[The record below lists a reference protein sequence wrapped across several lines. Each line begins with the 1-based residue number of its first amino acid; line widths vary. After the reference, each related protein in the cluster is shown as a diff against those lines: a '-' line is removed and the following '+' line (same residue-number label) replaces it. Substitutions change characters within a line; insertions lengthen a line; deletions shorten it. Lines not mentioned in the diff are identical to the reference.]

1 MKEMDL
7 RRWHRTMGIIVAAF
21 IILQAGS
28 GFLLSLGGLP
38 ILRTYADEETYSPG
52 HAQDEGEWLWQD
64 ALEFIHLGGGIIG
77 MIYRLLLGFGIV
89 VTALSGGTIFFKIRA
104 RSKKR

>member
-1 MKEMDL
+1 MKEADL

-38 ILRTYADEETYSPG
+38 ILRTYAHEATYSPG
-52 HAQDEGEWLWQD
+52 HAQEEGEWLWQD
-64 ALEFIHLGGGIIG
+64 ALDFIHLGGGIIG
-77 MIYRLLLGFGIV
+77 TIYRLVLGFGIV
-89 VTALSGGTIFFKIRA
+89 VVAVSGSMIFFKIRA
-104 RSKKR
+104 RSKRS